1 MNAVKHFLGNYS
13 ENFAA
18 ALVLWPVLSFMLT
31 LPILAYLYH
40 RDGRLRFGTFVG
52 AYLTVLYVCGL
63 GCFTLYPLPQGD
75 AGLGIT
81 YGVAPNFNPM
91 NFMNDIAK
99 DGLKA
104 VFQLAFNVVF
114 FMPLG
119 FIAGRL
125 LRLRF
130 LPSVLLGLA
139 ASLLIEVSQLT
150 GLFGIYPYAYRC
162 CDVDDVITNTLGA
175 ALGWVCAWLLGR
187 VVPPGQLADAEP
199 TEHPGFVRRCVALW
213 IDLVIVWLVAV
224 VPYGAVAVGFEVA
237 GLSPADVSGY
247 DGESDGRPHHQRPG
261 AHRARRGGS
270 GHPLVPRRIYPGRL
284 VRAHDLRD
292 PSPHDGL
299 PRGVLRGALGHPGA
313 RLPMGAVDGD
323 HPAHL
328 LPGEAGNA
336 LRPHSVGERLAP
348 CASLLVAARQLGAP
362 PEILDEGLAIL
373 ALLFSAEGGA
383 RTPSRCSAQW

>member
-13 ENFAA
+13 DNFAA

-52 AYLTVLYVCGL
+52 AYLTVLYICGL
-63 GCFTLYPLPQGD
+63 GCFTLYPLPHGD

-91 NFMNDIAK
+91 NFLNDIAK

-130 LPSVLLGLA
+130 LPSVLLGMA
-139 ASLLIEVSQLT
+139 TSLLIEVSQLT

-175 ALGWVCAWLLGR
+175 ALGWLCTWLLGR

-199 TEHPGFVRRCVALW
+199 TDRPGFVRRCVALW
-213 IDLVIVWLVAV
+213 IDLVIVW
-224 VPYGAVAVGFEVA
+224 P
-237 GLSPADVSGY
+237 VSYTHLPGPSRRHAAPVRRPVRR
-247 DGESDGRPHHQRPG
+247 DRPLRRRGGRRRPF
-261 AHRARRGGS
+261 HRAR
-270 GHPLVPRRIYPGRL
+270 PN
-284 VRAHDLRD
+284 
-292 PSPHDGL
+292 PSPAGSRGNL
-299 PRGVLRGALGHPGA
+299 PARRQRTAPTRLRPADEPGGVRYS
-313 RLPMGAVDGD
+313 
-323 HPAHL
+323 
-328 LPGEAGNA
+328 EAGNA
-336 LRPHSVGERLAP
+336 LKECSTGQE
-348 CASLLVAARQLGAP
+348 CALS
-362 PEILDEGLAIL
+362 E
-373 ALLFSAEGGA
+373 
-383 RTPSRCSAQW
+383 CSNFADFGNP

>member
-1 MNAVKHFLGNYS
+1 MGAVKHFLGNYS

-18 ALVLWPVLSFMLT
+18 ALVLWPVLSFMFT

-237 GLSPADVSGY
+237 A
-247 DGESDGRPHHQRPG
+247 Q
-261 AHRARRGGS
+261 
-270 GHPLVPRRIYPGRL
+270 
-284 VRAHDLRD
+284 
-292 PSPHDGL
+292 
-299 PRGVLRGALGHPGA
+299 
-313 RLPMGAVDGD
+313 
-323 HPAHL
+323 
-328 LPGEAGNA
+328 
-336 LRPHSVGERLAP
+336 
-348 CASLLVAARQLGAP
+348 AP
-362 PEILDEGLAIL
+362 PTFPDMTANQTAALVINGLAIVTLVVVEVVIPWFHDGSTPGGSFVRMTFETHPRTTGYRVVFYAARSATLVL
-373 ALLFSAEGGA
+373 AYLWVPWMVIILLVFYLVKREM
-383 RTPSRCSAQW
+383 PYDLIP

>member
-18 ALVLWPVLSFMLT
+18 ALVLWPVLSFMFT

-162 CDVDDVITNTLGA
+162 CDVDDVITNTLGGVLGWIAA
-175 ALGWVCAWLLGR
+175 ALFTAVFPQRLQTTGVTERPGLL
-187 VVPPGQLADAEP
+187 
-199 TEHPGFVRRCVALW
+199 RRCVALW
-213 IDLVIVWLVAV
+213 LDLTLAGIASLALWAIIGTGCQLATGEAPRLPGMGVEESVQWCSGALWLLVFLLVEVVIPWCHGGSTPGGSFVRMTFETRPRTTGRRVLFYAARVVTLLLTLEV
-224 VPYGAVAVGFEVA
+224 VPW
-237 GLSPADVSGY
+237 LMIPALALFY
-247 DGESDGRPHHQRPG
+247 LF
-261 AHRARRGGS
+261 ARRM
-270 GHPLVPRRIYPGRL
+270 PY
-284 VRAHDLRD
+284 DY
-292 PSPHDGL
+292 L
-299 PRGVLRGALGHPGA
+299 P
-313 RLPMGAVDGD
+313 
-323 HPAHL
+323 
-328 LPGEAGNA
+328 
-336 LRPHSVGERLAP
+336 
-348 CASLLVAARQLGAP
+348 
-362 PEILDEGLAIL
+362 
-373 ALLFSAEGGA
+373 
-383 RTPSRCSAQW
+383 

>member
-1 MNAVKHFLGNYS
+1 MGAVKHFLGNYS

-18 ALVLWPVLSFMLT
+18 ALVLWPALSFLLT

-75 AGLGIT
+75 AGPGIT

-91 NFMNDIAK
+91 NFKNDIAK

-104 VFQLAFNVVF
+104 VFQLAFNGVF

-162 CDVDDVITNTLGA
+162 CDADDVITNTLGA

-187 VVPPGQLADAEP
+187 V
-199 TEHPGFVRRCVALW
+199 
-213 IDLVIVWLVAV
+213 
-224 VPYGAVAVGFEVA
+224 
-237 GLSPADVSGY
+237 
-247 DGESDGRPHHQRPG
+247 
-261 AHRARRGGS
+261 
-270 GHPLVPRRIYPGRL
+270 
-284 VRAHDLRD
+284 
-292 PSPHDGL
+292 
-299 PRGVLRGALGHPGA
+299 
-313 RLPMGAVDGD
+313 
-323 HPAHL
+323 
-328 LPGEAGNA
+328 
-336 LRPHSVGERLAP
+336 
-348 CASLLVAARQLGAP
+348 
-362 PEILDEGLAIL
+362 
-373 ALLFSAEGGA
+373 
-383 RTPSRCSAQW
+383 

>member
-1 MNAVKHFLGNYS
+1 MGAVKHFLGNYS

-18 ALVLWPVLSFMLT
+18 ALVLWPALSFLLT

-75 AGLGIT
+75 AGLGIA

-224 VPYGAVAVGFEVA
+224 VPYGAVAVGFEVVI
-237 GLSPADVSGY
+237 PWFH
-247 DGESDGRPHHQRPG
+247 DGSTP
-261 AHRARRGGS
+261 GGS
-270 GHPLVPRRIYPGRL
+270 FVRMTFETHPRTTGYRVAFYAARSATLV
-284 VRAHDLRD
+284 
-292 PSPHDGL
+292 
-299 PRGVLRGALGHPGA
+299 
-313 RLPMGAVDGD
+313 
-323 HPAHL
+323 
-328 LPGEAGNA
+328 
-336 LRPHSVGERLAP
+336 LAYLWVP
-348 CASLLVAARQLGAP
+348 WMVIILLVFYLVKREMPYDLIP
-362 PEILDEGLAIL
+362 
-373 ALLFSAEGGA
+373 
-383 RTPSRCSAQW
+383 

>member
-1 MNAVKHFLGNYS
+1 MNAVKHFLGSYS

-18 ALVLWPVLSFMLT
+18 ALVLWPVLSFMFT

-139 ASLLIEVSQLT
+139 ASLLIEFSTAVDLIVVGT
-150 GLFGIYPYAYRC
+150 RGRGGLAG
-162 CDVDDVITNTLGA
+162 V
-175 ALGWVCAWLLGR
+175 LLGSTSQT
-187 VVPPGQLADAEP
+187 V
-199 TEHPGFVRRCVALW
+199 
-213 IDLVIVWLVAV
+213 
-224 VPYGAVAVGFEVA
+224 
-237 GLSPADVSGY
+237 
-247 DGESDGRPHHQRPG
+247 
-261 AHRARRGGS
+261 
-270 GHPLVPRRIYPGRL
+270 
-284 VRAHDLRD
+284 
-292 PSPHDGL
+292 
-299 PRGVLRGALGHPGA
+299 LGHSTCPVMIV
-313 RLPMGAVDGD
+313 PS
-323 HPAHL
+323 AHL
-328 LPGEAGNA
+328 GDAGTA
-336 LRPHSVGERLAP
+336 VHTEWER
-348 CASLLVAARQLGAP
+348 R
-362 PEILDEGLAIL
+362 
-373 ALLFSAEGGA
+373 
-383 RTPSRCSAQW
+383 

>member
-75 AGLGIT
+75 AGPGIT

-114 FMPLG
+114 FTPLG

-237 GLSPADVSGY
+237 GLTPRIRRPPLSSAAWRSSRLSWWKWSSP
-247 DGESDGRPHHQRPG
+247 
-261 AHRARRGGS
+261 GS
-270 GHPLVPRRIYPGRL
+270 TT
-284 VRAHDLRD
+284 D
-292 PSPHDGL
+292 L
-299 PRGVLRGALGHPGA
+299 PR
-313 RLPMGAVDGD
+313 
-323 HPAHL
+323 
-328 LPGEAGNA
+328 
-336 LRPHSVGERLAP
+336 
-348 CASLLVAARQLGAP
+348 AARSCA
-362 PEILDEGLAIL
+362 
-373 ALLFSAEGGA
+373 
-383 RTPSRCSAQW
+383 

>member
-1 MNAVKHFLGNYS
+1 MSRGAVLLTSRYRFTYLVVTFAASLSRVRYAGFARGEARRQARKPAMNAVKHFLGNYS

-75 AGLGIT
+75 AGPGIT

-175 ALGWVCAWLLGR
+175 VLGWVCAWLLGR

-237 GLSPADVSGY
+237 GLTPPTFPDMTANQTAALIINGLALITLVVVEVVIPWFH
-247 DGESDGRPHHQRPG
+247 DGSTP
-261 AHRARRGGS
+261 GGS
-270 GHPLVPRRIYPGRL
+270 FVRMTFETHPRTTGYRVVFY
-284 VRAHDLRD
+284 
-292 PSPHDGL
+292 
-299 PRGVLRGALGHPGA
+299 
-313 RLPMGAVDGD
+313 
-323 HPAHL
+323 
-328 LPGEAGNA
+328 
-336 LRPHSVGERLAP
+336 
-348 CASLLVAARQLGAP
+348 AARSVTLVLAYLWVP
-362 PEILDEGLAIL
+362 WMVIILLIFYLVKREMPYDLI
-373 ALLFSAEGGA
+373 
-383 RTPSRCSAQW
+383 P

>member
-13 ENFAA
+13 DNFAA
-18 ALVLWPVLSFMLT
+18 ALVLWPVLSFMFT

-125 LRLRF
+125 LRLRL

-139 ASLLIEVSQLT
+139 ASPAHRGVPAHGPVRHLPLRLPLL
-150 GLFGIYPYAYRC
+150 RC
-162 CDVDDVITNTLGA
+162 
-175 ALGWVCAWLLGR
+175 GR
-187 VVPPGQLADAEP
+187 RDHQ
-199 TEHPGFVRRCVALW
+199 HPGCCPRLGVRMAAR
-213 IDLVIVWLVAV
+213 
-224 VPYGAVAVGFEVA
+224 PRSTSRAVGRCRADGASRLRAPLRGPVDRPRHRVA
-237 GLSPADVSGY
+237 GG
-247 DGESDGRPHHQRPG
+247 GR
-261 AHRARRGGS
+261 ALRRGG
-270 GHPLVPRRIYPGRL
+270 R
-284 VRAHDLRD
+284 
-292 PSPHDGL
+292 GL
-299 PRGVLRGALGHPGA
+299 
-313 RLPMGAVDGD
+313 
-323 HPAHL
+323 
-328 LPGEAGNA
+328 
-336 LRPHSVGERLAP
+336 
-348 CASLLVAARQLGAP
+348 
-362 PEILDEGLAIL
+362 
-373 ALLFSAEGGA
+373 
-383 RTPSRCSAQW
+383 

>member
-1 MNAVKHFLGNYS
+1 MNAVKHFLGSYS
-13 ENFAA
+13 DNFAA
-18 ALVLWPVLSFMLT
+18 ALVLWPVLSFMFT

-175 ALGWVCAWLLGR
+175 ALG
-187 VVPPGQLADAEP
+187 
-199 TEHPGFVRRCVALW
+199 
-213 IDLVIVWLVAV
+213 
-224 VPYGAVAVGFEVA
+224 
-237 GLSPADVSGY
+237 LSLI
-247 DGESDGRPHHQRPG
+247 H
-261 AHRARRGGS
+261 
-270 GHPLVPRRIYPGRL
+270 I
-284 VRAHDLRD
+284 
-292 PSPHDGL
+292 
-299 PRGVLRGALGHPGA
+299 
-313 RLPMGAVDGD
+313 
-323 HPAHL
+323 
-328 LPGEAGNA
+328 
-336 LRPHSVGERLAP
+336 
-348 CASLLVAARQLGAP
+348 
-362 PEILDEGLAIL
+362 
-373 ALLFSAEGGA
+373 
-383 RTPSRCSAQW
+383 